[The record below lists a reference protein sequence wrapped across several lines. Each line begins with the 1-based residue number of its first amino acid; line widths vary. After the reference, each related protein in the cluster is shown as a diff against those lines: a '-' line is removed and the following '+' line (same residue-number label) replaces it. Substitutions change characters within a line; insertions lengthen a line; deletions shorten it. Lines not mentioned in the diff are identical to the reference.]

1 MLSDAMIGLIRT
13 FVPTVIG
20 TAIAWLTTQGVFL
33 DTAVQEQLSAAFV
46 GLCVALYYGVVTL
59 LERKVN
65 PAFGWLLG
73 YAKAPVYPPK
83 PGQPVDEAV
92 VETPP
97 SSDLDEPHVTY
108 DPAVVQPPTTTT
120 TERGEL

>member
-20 TAIAWLTTQGVFL
+20 TIIAWLTAQGVL
-33 DTAVQEQLSAAFV
+33 VDSAVEEQLSVAFI
-46 GLCVALYYGVVTL
+46 GLCVALYYGAVAL

-73 YAKAPVYPPK
+73 YPK
-83 PGQPVDEAV
+83 SPEYGKDKGADEAL
-92 VETPP
+92 VEEPAPP
-97 SSDLDEPHVTY
+97 P
-108 DPAVVQPPTTTT
+108 PAVP
-120 TERGEL
+120 ERGEL